1 VQTFLVAYES
11 VLGVLRLALFALA
24 VLLTVV
30 CALDWAV
37 RTRRL
42 SPFGPVARFFRSTV
56 DPMIAPVERRV
67 VRAGGLP
74 TNAPW
79 WALAA
84 VVVGGIVLLS
94 LLGFIGAY
102 ILAIG
107 AALSGGPRGVY
118 FLLVSL
124 LIGLLQLALL
134 VRVVSSWVRISP
146 YSRWVRW
153 SFVLTEPILRPL
165 RRLIPPFGMMD
176 VTPIV
181 AYLLIRFI
189 LAPVL
194 YGIV

>member
-1 VQTFLVAYES
+1 MQTFLVAYES